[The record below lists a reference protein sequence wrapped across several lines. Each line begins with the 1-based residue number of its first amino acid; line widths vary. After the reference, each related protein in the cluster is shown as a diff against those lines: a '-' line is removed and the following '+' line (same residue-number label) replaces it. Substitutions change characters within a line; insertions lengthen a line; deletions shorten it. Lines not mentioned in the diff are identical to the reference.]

1 MNHYRH
7 SPGRVRTG
15 GKLSAADLL
24 TLLRVLIIFAIL
36 LTGLLTGPAGLARAV
51 VLLLVAWTT
60 DYIDGP
66 AARRLNHENASW
78 LGRRDLQIDMAVAI
92 AVNIYLILAGFL
104 PLRCLA
110 LYLALWVLVFWRF
123 GLVRLLAMFF
133 QAPLYGAFVYTALTH
148 APQAGRWLLA
158 WLVLA
163 VLSPWPRFTPLW
175 VWRELKNGLRE
186 LRGGSRRKI

>member
-1 MNHYRH
+1 M
-7 SPGRVRTG
+7 
-15 GKLSAADLL
+15 SAADLL

-36 LTGLLTGPAGLARAV
+36 LTGLLAGPDGLAYTV

-66 AARRLNHENASW
+66 AARLLNGKATSW
-78 LGRRDLQIDMAVAI
+78 LGRRDLQIDMAA
-92 AVNIYLILAGFL
+92 AVVLNIYLVTAGFL
-104 PLRCLA
+104 PLRYLA

-133 QAPLYGAFVYTALTH
+133 QAPLYGAFVYTALIQ

-186 LRGGSRRKI
+186 LRGGLGRK